1 MKCFQLVLN
10 DDEFLMKIFPQ
21 EVSFRKDF
29 KQITE
34 EMFTIEQSI
43 KDVRL
48 QKRIADK
55 PTSFYLKQSREGGGH
70 VYCGENLKE
79 QINRTIVN
87 EEENRYFLMSRVD
100 SRIHSNFIF
109 SLGQKNERLR
119 KEEMNCELGVFG
131 SLICVD
137 GSIRSE
143 RLGGSLLRSKPSRN
157 VEGGIASGQGAIDS
171 ILFIE

>member
-1 MKCFQLVLN
+1 
-10 DDEFLMKIFPQ
+10 
-21 EVSFRKDF
+21 
-29 KQITE
+29 
-34 EMFTIEQSI
+34 
-43 KDVRL
+43 
-48 QKRIADK
+48 
-55 PTSFYLKQSREGGGH
+55 
-70 VYCGENLKE
+70 
-79 QINRTIVN
+79 
-87 EEENRYFLMSRVD
+87 MSRVD
-100 SRIHSNFIF
+100 SRIYSNFIF